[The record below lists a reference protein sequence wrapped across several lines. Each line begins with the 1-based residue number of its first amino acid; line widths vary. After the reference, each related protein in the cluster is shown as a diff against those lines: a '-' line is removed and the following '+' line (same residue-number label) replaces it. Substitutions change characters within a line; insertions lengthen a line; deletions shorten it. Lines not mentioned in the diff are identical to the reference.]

1 MGKRIHDMR
10 IKGKLIDPNKKYKVA
25 GWAPVAEEAKN
36 QNLKPVWEV
45 AEQWLK
51 ASGGRVKA
59 RKLNTPKLEGV
70 LPNPGFAA

>member
-1 MGKRIHDMR
+1 
-10 IKGKLIDPNKKYKVA
+10 
-25 GWAPVAEEAKN
+25 VAEEAKN

-51 ASGGRVKA
+51 ASGGRVKS